1 MAMRDSISWERRRH
15 ESGSSLGEQVIML
28 ALAALCIAVVVAA
41 FSYSPVHG
49 YTVLSVAAACGRGPA
64 RDPV

>member
-1 MAMRDSISWERRRH
+1 MNGKRVARRKR
-15 ESGSSLGEQVIML
+15 GSSLGEQVIML
-28 ALAALCIAVVVAA
+28 VLAALFMAVIVAA